1 MPIAASLVYLAGENY
16 MHAKLGITCQPKPF
30 QLLSRVPFLFD
41 SGAVPPELF
50 FDPPASA
57 CLLRG
62 EVALMYAVLEDAV
75 QCFREQF
82 ISDGHHARR
91 LGREAE
97 QWLFSE
103 DQQWPFSFVNICA
116 VLGLDTEYI
125 RLGLLQWYQRPPTR
139 SRKERWRAVTSGRRP
154 LRSAA

>member
-1 MPIAASLVYLAGENY
+1 
-16 MHAKLGITCQPKPF
+16 MHARLGITCQPKPYP
-30 QLLSRVPFLFD
+30 LLTRGPFLFD

-50 FDPPASA
+50 FNPPASMSSS
-57 CLLRG
+57 RG

-82 ISDGHHARR
+82 VSEGHHAQR

-103 DQQWPFSFVNICA
+103 DQQWPFSFANICA
-116 VLGLDTEYI
+116 VLGLDAEYI
-125 RLGLLQWYQRPPTR
+125 RLGLLRWYQRPPTR